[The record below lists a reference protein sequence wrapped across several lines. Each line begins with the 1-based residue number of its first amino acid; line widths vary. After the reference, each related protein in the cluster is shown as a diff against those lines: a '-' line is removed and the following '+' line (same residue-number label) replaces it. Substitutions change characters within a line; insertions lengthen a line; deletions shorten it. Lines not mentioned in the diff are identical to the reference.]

1 MKQAGVATLIS
12 EQAEVKQNLFFL
24 EKKNEE
30 GYFLLIKGKIQKEKI
45 TIVNIL
51 AHLIL

>member
-1 MKQAGVATLIS
+1 MKQEDVATLIPDQDIRKRGQTKS
-12 EQAEVKQNLFFL
+12 FFR
-24 EKKNEE
+24 KKNEE
-30 GYFLLIKGKIQKEKI
+30 GYFLLIQKEKITI